1 MLRRG
6 SAMMALAMVVTL
18 FGGNAALAATPS
30 TISIGFNHDTEHFHG
45 KVRSS
50 DEECSAGRTV
60 KLFEKTADGRTLQ
73 GRTTSTATGSWDIEL
88 MHAEGFYIA
97 VTPKEE
103 AMHTTCERAA
113 SRVVDVM

>member
-1 MLRRG
+1 VVI
-6 SAMMALAMVVTL
+6 ALVAIVTL

-50 DEECSAGRTV
+50 DAECEAGRTV
-60 KLFEKTADGRTLQ
+60 KLFEKTAGGRTLQ
-73 GRTTSTATGSWDIEL
+73 GTATTTVSGSWDIEL

-97 VTPKEE
+97 VTPKEK
-103 AMHTTCERAA
+103 AMHTTCGRAA